1 MFDAMRHAS
10 SLLRSFADARRPSSS
25 SKYTQAIACFSRS
38 LTTKQSGISSIDH
51 GAGNRRAAA
60 RHGLII
66 TPAGNNRTAPVRV
79 SALASTGAAAAP
91 ADFGRSCQAHFG
103 SELNLLRQV
112 PGRVRGVRAL
122 APRLPV
128 STSVLASG
136 PKTNLYSQRP
146 KEPKVPE
153 TLNDPN
159 PFQNYPSIASIL
171 AFVAK
176 SDGLA
181 AVPLVLREV
190 NLDVETLA
198 EVTF

>member
-1 MFDAMRHAS
+1 M
-10 SLLRSFADARRPSSS
+10 
-25 SKYTQAIACFSRS
+25 
-38 LTTKQSGISSIDH
+38 
-51 GAGNRRAAA
+51 
-60 RHGLII
+60 
-66 TPAGNNRTAPVRV
+66 RV

-91 ADFGRSCQAHFG
+91 ADFGRRARPAFTQ
-103 SELNLLRQV
+103 LNLLRQV

-198 EVTF
+198 EVAYELEGAGLLKVAGVVEAAMADAPSELDRCPHEAGSLNARCWLESVQSRRLIRRQSIMT